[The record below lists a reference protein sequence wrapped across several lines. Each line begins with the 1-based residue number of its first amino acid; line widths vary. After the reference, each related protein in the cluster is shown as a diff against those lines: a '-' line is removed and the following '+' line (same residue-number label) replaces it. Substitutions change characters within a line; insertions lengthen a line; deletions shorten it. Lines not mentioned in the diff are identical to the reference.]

1 MLASAWHIRAT
12 TVICIGLS
20 LPCWGEMDR
29 LEPDPGIRW
38 VGHDLK
44 SRLAESFR
52 SRKGCSSLARTSY
65 SRPSTKTSVWNKLSM
80 HRTTCSSFNF
90 IFQPVEDDFD
100 RHQGERD
107 PADDSRAGGDQVGR
121 HTATVLFVVWTLVR

>member
-1 MLASAWHIRAT
+1 
-12 TVICIGLS
+12 
-20 LPCWGEMDR
+20 MDR

-52 SRKGCSSLARTSY
+52 SRKGCSSRHVRRALRIPGPRPKRQSGTSY
-65 SRPSTKTSVWNKLSM
+65 RCIEPSTW
-80 HRTTCSSFNF
+80 SSFNF